1 MFDPAAIERKPE
13 GREMKAEEGPGWG
26 WPDLALVDEA
36 QGGAPRAQ
44 RDALTLL
51 AVFMQHTDSKPEQQ
65 RLLCLSRGL
74 TGSGMCEKPF
84 LMVHDVGLTFG
95 AANFFN
101 RTATG
106 SVNLAQWSK
115 TPVWRDASACVGH
128 LSKSHTG
135 TLDDPTISEA
145 GRAFLADLLVQLTDQ
160 QLRGLFEVAR
170 VDLRSDKPNGSDAA
184 RAAIVGDWVTA
195 FARKRGEIV
204 ATHCPS

>member
-1 MFDPAAIERKPE
+1 
-13 GREMKAEEGPGWG
+13 MKTEQGPGWA
-26 WPDLALVDEA
+26 WPELALVDEA

-74 TGSGMCEKPF
+74 TGNGICEQPF
-84 LMVHDVGLTFG
+84 LIAHDVGLTFG

-101 RTATG
+101 RTATA
-106 SVNLAQWSK
+106 SVNLAQWVK
-115 TPVWRDASACVGH
+115 TPVWRDASTCVGH

-135 TLDDPTISEA
+135 TLDDPTIGEA
-145 GRAFLADLLVQLTDQ
+145 GRAFLADLLVQLTDE

-170 VDLRSDKPNGSDAA
+170 VDLRSDKPSGSDAA
-184 RAAIVGDWVTA
+184 RAAIVSDWVTA
-195 FARKRGEIV
+195 FTRKRGEIV
-204 ATHCPS
+204 AAHCPS